1 MTTSGTSSFNLDIE
15 ELIQEAYERIG
26 IDGSRSGYQLKSARR
41 SINLLLSEWDNRGV
55 HLWKVK
61 KATVNLVLGQAEYNY
76 AADPTNF
83 PNDINDVLEAY
94 VRNNTSPNA
103 SQPTD
108 ISLSKIDRSAYAAL
122 PNKLSQGTPSQY
134 YVQRTYQPSIFLY
147 QTPGSGFSSASTPS
161 NYQLKFYYLAKIED
175 AGKYT
180 NTPDVV
186 YRFLPCLTSGLAYYL
201 SITYKPEKS
210 DMLKMM
216 YEDELQRALT
226 EDGQRTSVFISPKT
240 YYGEGI

>member
-1 MTTSGTSSFNLDIE
+1 MTTSGTTSFNLDID

-55 HLWKVK
+55 HLWKVE

-83 PNDINDVLEAY
+83 PNNINDVLEAY
-94 VRNNTSPNA
+94 VRNNSVPASPV
-103 SQPTD
+103 D

-134 YVQRTYQPSIFLY
+134 YVQRTVNPSIFLY
-147 QTPGSGFSSASTPS
+147 QTAGSNYSNSSNPS
-161 NYQLKFYYLAKIED
+161 NYQFIFYYLARIED
-175 AGKYT
+175 AGTYT
-180 NTPDVV
+180 NTPNVV
-186 YRFLPCLTSGLAYYL
+186 FRFLPALTSGLAYYL
-201 SITYKPEKS
+201 AVKHAPERIEQLR
-210 DMLKMM
+210 ML
-216 YEDELQRALT
+216 YEDDLQRALQ
-226 EDGQRTSVFISPKT
+226 EDSQRTSLYISPKA
-240 YYGEGI
+240 YFGDGM